1 MKENQQARKEEVKR
15 RRKKTE
21 PQKIIKKIIMEISTY
36 LSIIT
41 VTVNKINV
49 QSKDKVW
56 LNGLK
61 KDPDICSL

>member
-1 MKENQQARKEEVKR
+1 MKENQQARREEVKR

-61 KDPDICSL
+61 KAPDICSL

>member
-1 MKENQQARKEEVKR
+1 MKENQQARREEVKR

>member
-1 MKENQQARKEEVKR
+1 MKENQQARREEVKR

-49 QSKDKVW
+49 QSKDKAW